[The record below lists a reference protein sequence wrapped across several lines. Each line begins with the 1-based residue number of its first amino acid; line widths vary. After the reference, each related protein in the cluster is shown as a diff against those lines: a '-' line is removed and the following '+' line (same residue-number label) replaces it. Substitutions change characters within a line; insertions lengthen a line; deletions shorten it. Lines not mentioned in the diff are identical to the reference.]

1 MKNLDKSNLSLR
13 IAYIFESILAMVVL
27 LAVFLGT
34 IDVLRMIWTAYIIEF
49 QTPVAY
55 SQLNDM
61 LGQILLLVIGVELVV
76 MLSLHIPGALI
87 EVLLYAIARKM
98 LLLPKSGGMWEILL
112 GVIAIAGL
120 FSIRKFLVTDDN
132 SSLNVTSIHYE
143 DCDDIEDPIE
153 CQRCRESKLRNID
166 DAKD

>member
-1 MKNLDKSNLSLR
+1 MKHIDKNNLSLR
-13 IAYIFESILAMVVL
+13 IAYVFESILAMVVL

-34 IDVLRMIWTAYIIEF
+34 IDVLRMIWEAYIIDF
-49 QTPVAY
+49 QNPVQY

-98 LLLPKSGGMWEILL
+98 LLLPKSGGMTEILL
-112 GVIAIAGL
+112 GVIAIAGI
-120 FSIRKFLVTDDN
+120 FAIRKYLICDDN
-132 SSLNVTSIHYE
+132 SNLNITSIHYDDDGE
-143 DCDDIEDPIE
+143 DDTIKKDDEKE
-153 CQRCRESKLRNID
+153 HN
-166 DAKD
+166 A

>member
-13 IAYIFESILAMVVL
+13 IAYIFESILSMVVL

-34 IDVLRMIWTAYIIEF
+34 IDVLRMIWTAYIVEY

-55 SQLNDM
+55 NQLNDM

-76 MLSLHIPGALI
+76 MLSLHIPGALL

-98 LLLPKSGGMWEILL
+98 LLLPKSGGMGEVLI
-112 GVIAIAGL
+112 GVVAIVGL
-120 FSIRKFLVTDDN
+120 FAIRKYLLTNDN
-132 SSLNVTSIHYE
+132 SSMNITSIHYK
-143 DCDDIEDPIE
+143 DCDYIEE
-153 CQRCRESKLRNID
+153 SEECREEKLRSYNDI
-166 DAKD
+166 K

>member
-13 IAYIFESILAMVVL
+13 IAYIFESILSMVVL

-34 IDVLRMIWTAYIIEF
+34 IDVLRMIWTAYIVEF

-76 MLSLHIPGALI
+76 MLSLHIPGALL

-98 LLLPKSGGMWEILL
+98 LLLPKSGGMGEILI

-120 FSIRKFLVTDDN
+120 FAIRKYLLTSDN
-132 SSLNVTSIHYE
+132 SNMNITSIHYE
-143 DCDDIEDPIE
+143 DCDYIEDPIE
-153 CQRCRESKLRNID
+153 YKKCREEKITSSNDIK
-166 DAKD
+166 